1 MVSTLILCMTTRQ
14 PCLLPG
20 MLHEYLLRD
29 TVLVEIEDGR
39 GAREKLGDT
48 PPDSPLPLQLLRRTT
63 VDVED
68 SRNGELQLVKILTY
82 QSPDRELT
90 RSTGLNHLTE
100 REGDRQRER
109 ERVEERERERDKERE
124 GERGRTH

>member
-1 MVSTLILCMTTRQ
+1 
-14 PCLLPG
+14 
-20 MLHEYLLRD
+20 MLHEYLLRN
-29 TVLVEIEDGR
+29 TVLVEIEDGG

-48 PPDSPLPLQLLRRTT
+48 PPDSPLPLQLLGRTT

-100 REGDRQRER
+100 REGGRQH
-109 ERVEERERERDKERE
+109 
-124 GERGRTH
+124 TH